1 MTLREA
7 GQLYII
13 VLLQYFD
20 IHEILAHLNEKDA
33 MLIIMTMLWAAKTVS
48 YAMSITL
55 WHLTYWSFT
64 PLIKTAFI
72 HEANH
77 NSATNYDYVMNT
89 SSCRTLLFK
98 AFHHKNSFHFL
109 KQTTTVTWKCSTVGH
124 LQLFQ
129 NKMRN
134 ARGRGWARWELT
146 KPLRS
151 KYAKEVGTCTV
162 KTRSH

>member
-1 MTLREA
+1 MASMTLREA

-48 YAMSITL
+48 YAMSITF
-55 WHLTYWSFT
+55 WHLTYWNFT

-77 NSATNYDYVMNT
+77 NSAKNYDYVMNT
-89 SSCRTLLFK
+89 SSCRTLLFLSFSPQK
-98 AFHHKNSFHFL
+98 QLSFLEANYNGYLKMLHRGAFAAFP
-109 KQTTTVTWKCSTVGH
+109 KQNEKC
-124 LQLFQ
+124 
-129 NKMRN
+129 
-134 ARGRGWARWELT
+134 
-146 KPLRS
+146 P
-151 KYAKEVGTCTV
+151 GTGMGTLGID
-162 KTRSH
+162 

>member
-55 WHLTYWSFT
+55 WHLTYWSFIYT

-77 NSATNYDYVMNT
+77 NSAKNYDYVMNT

-98 AFHHKNSFHFL
+98 LFTTKTAFISWSKLQQLPENAPPWGICSFS
-109 KQTTTVTWKCSTVGH
+109 KTKWQMPGDGDGH
-124 LQLFQ
+124 AGNWLSHYE
-129 NKMRN
+129 
-134 ARGRGWARWELT
+134 ART
-146 KPLRS
+146 PS
-151 KYAKEVGTCTV
+151 K
-162 KTRSH
+162 